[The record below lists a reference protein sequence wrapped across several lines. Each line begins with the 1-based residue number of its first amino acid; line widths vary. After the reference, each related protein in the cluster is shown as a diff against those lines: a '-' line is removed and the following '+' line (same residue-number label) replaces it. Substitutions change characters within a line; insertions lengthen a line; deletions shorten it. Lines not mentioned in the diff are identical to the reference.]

1 MLKNGLSGTNVH
13 QRPGYAQIG
22 YVESQAV
29 KRAEYENKAGAL
41 LTPALNA
48 TGDLNLSFRAM
59 AYKTCSDRPKGK
71 ATEPKDKKGDLTEI
85 VVEVIGDCI
94 GTGDRCVQHLFA
106 DDRRRDGL
114 HGPALYERTRFGRVL
129 ALVHRR
135 YLCDEVGVAR

>member
-1 MLKNGLSGTNVH
+1 M
-13 QRPGYAQIG
+13 
-22 YVESQAV
+22 

-85 VVEVIGDCI
+85 VVEVIGG
-94 GTGDRCVQHLFA
+94 GTIDGATKKVVSGWASSSRSIAWMKRESGLWAMDMALSV
-106 DDRRRDGL
+106 RRICMPTVCAEKRS
-114 HGPALYERTRFGRVL
+114 V
-129 ALVHRR
+129 
-135 YLCDEVGVAR
+135 